1 MISNNINELKNEM
14 IAWRHH
20 IHAHPE
26 TAFEEVNTTQFIVE
40 KLQSFGITELYT
52 HFAPTGVVG
61 IIKGQQEGR
70 WIALRADIDAL
81 DIIEENN
88 IDYCSTVRGKM
99 HACGHDGHTAM
110 LLGTAKYLSEHR
122 NFVGTV
128 VVIFQP
134 AEENEGGARVMVEN
148 GLFEQFPIEAV
159 YGIHNQPN
167 MKLNHFY
174 INHGPMM
181 ASYDVFEIK
190 ITGVGAHAAAPHLGK
205 DTILTA
211 TQIVNSLQS
220 IVSRNADPLSSL
232 VVSVTQI
239 HSGDTWNV
247 LPQKAVIRGTVR
259 TFSAQVQDMA
269 EQRIKQIATGIAT
282 AFDAKADVD
291 YQRRYPATI
300 NYAKQAD
307 IAIAAANK
315 VVGQEN
321 LVIDPLPSMGS
332 EDFAFMLQKI
342 PGVYVWLG
350 TGKGANLHNPAFN
363 FNDEVLATG
372 VSYFVEI
379 VNQELANQKLT
390 N

>member
-1 MISNNINELKNEM
+1 MSTINELKSDM
-14 IAWRHH
+14 ITWRHH

-26 TAFEEVNTTQFIVE
+26 TAFEELNTTKFIIE
-40 KLQSFGITELYT
+40 KLKSFGINELYT
-52 HFAPTGVVG
+52 EFAPTGVVG
-61 IIKGQQEGR
+61 IIKGNKDGR

-81 DIIEENN
+81 DIIEENK
-88 IDYCSTVRGKM
+88 IAYCSTIPGKM
-99 HACGHDGHTAM
+99 HACGHDGHTAT

-122 NFVGTV
+122 DFVGTV

-148 GLFEQFPIEAV
+148 GLFERFPIEAV

-167 MKLNHFY
+167 MQLNHFY
-174 INHGPMM
+174 ITHGPMM

-190 ITGVGAHAAAPHLGK
+190 ITGVGAHAAAPHLSK

-211 TQIVNSLQS
+211 TQIVNGLQS

-247 LPQKAVIRGTVR
+247 IPQQAVIRGTVR
-259 TFSAQVQDMA
+259 TFDAQVQDMA
-269 EQRIKQIATGIAT
+269 ESRIKQIATGIAST
-282 AFDAKADVD
+282 FEAKAEVD

-307 IAIAAANK
+307 IAIKAAKN
-315 VVGQEN
+315 VVGEAS
-321 LVIDPLPSMGS
+321 VIIDPNPSMGA
-332 EDFAFMLQKI
+332 EDFAFMLKKI
-342 PGVYVWLG
+342 PGAYVWLG
-350 TGKGANLHNPAFN
+350 AGQGANLHNPAYN
-363 FNDEVLATG
+363 FNDEVLTTG
-372 VSYFVEI
+372 VEYFIEI
-379 VNQELANQKLT
+379 VNQELGK
-390 N
+390 

>member
-1 MISNNINELKNEM
+1 MISNSINDLKSEM

-26 TAFEEVNTTQFIVE
+26 TAFEEVKTTQFIIE
-40 KLQSFGITELYT
+40 KLQSFGITQLYT
-52 HFAPTGVVG
+52 DFAPTGVVG
-61 IIKGQQEGR
+61 VIKGNKEGR

-88 IDYCSTVRGKM
+88 IDYCSTISGKM
-99 HACGHDGHTAM
+99 HGCGHDGHTAI

-122 NFVGTV
+122 DFSGTV

-148 GLFEQFPIEAV
+148 GLFDRFPIEAV

-167 MKLNHFY
+167 MHLNHFY

-190 ITGVGAHAAAPHLGK
+190 ITGIGAHAAAPHLGK

-211 TQIVNSLQS
+211 TQIVNGLQS

-247 LPQKAVIRGTVR
+247 LPQHAVIRGTVR
-259 TFSAQVQDMA
+259 AFSAQVQDMA
-269 EQRIKQIATGIAT
+269 ESRIKQIATGIAAT
-282 AFDAKADVD
+282 FEAKAEVD

-300 NYAKQAD
+300 NHAKQAK
-307 IAIAAANK
+307 IAMTAAK
-315 VVGQEN
+315 KIVGEDH
-321 LVIDPLPSMGS
+321 LIIDHNPSMGA

-342 PGVYVWLG
+342 PGAYVWLG
-350 TGKGANLHNPAFN
+350 AGNGANLHNPAFN
-363 FNDEVLATG
+363 FNDEVLTTG
-372 VSYFVEI
+372 VSYFIAI
-379 VNQELANQKLT
+379 VNQELAS
-390 N
+390 

>member
-1 MISNNINELKNEM
+1 MISNSINQLKTEM
-14 IAWRHH
+14 ITWRHH

-26 TAFEEVNTTQFIVE
+26 TAFEEVKTTQFIIE

-52 HFAPTGVVG
+52 DFAPTGVVG
-61 IIKGQQEGR
+61 IIKGNRDGR

-88 IDYCSTVRGKM
+88 IDYCSTISGKM
-99 HACGHDGHTAM
+99 HGCGHDGHTAI

-122 NFVGTV
+122 DFAGTV
-128 VVIFQP
+128 VLIFQP

-159 YGIHNQPN
+159 YGMHNQPN
-167 MKLNHFY
+167 MELNHFY

-211 TQIVNSLQS
+211 TQIVNGLQS

-247 LPQKAVIRGTVR
+247 LPQEAVIRGTVR

-269 EQRIKQIATGIAT
+269 ENRIKQIATGIAT
-282 AFDAKADVD
+282 TFGAKAEVD

-307 IAIAAANK
+307 IAIAAAK
-315 VVGQEN
+315 QVVGQDN
-321 LVIDPLPSMGS
+321 LIIDPLPSMGS

-350 TGKGANLHNPAFN
+350 AGKGANLHNPAFN
-363 FNDEVLATG
+363 FNDEVLTTG

-379 VNQELANQKLT
+379 VNQELT

>member
-1 MISNNINELKNEM
+1 MSTINQLKLDMIT
-14 IAWRHH
+14 WRHH

-26 TAFEEVNTTQFIVE
+26 TAFEETNTTKFIIE
-40 KLQSFGITELYT
+40 KLKSFGINELYT
-52 HFAPTGVVG
+52 EFAPTGVVG
-61 IIKGQQEGR
+61 IIKGNKDGR

-81 DIIEENN
+81 DIIEENK
-88 IDYCSTVRGKM
+88 IAYCSTIPGKM
-99 HACGHDGHTAM
+99 HACGHDGHTAT

-122 NFVGTV
+122 DFAGTV

-148 GLFEQFPIEAV
+148 GLFERFPIEAV

-167 MKLNHFY
+167 MQLNHFY
-174 INHGPMM
+174 VTHGPMM

-190 ITGVGAHAAAPHLGK
+190 ITGVGAHAAAPHLSK

-211 TQIVNSLQS
+211 TQIVNGLQS

-247 LPQKAVIRGTVR
+247 IPQQAVIRGTVR
-259 TFSAQVQDMA
+259 TFDAKIQDMA
-269 EQRIKQIATGIAT
+269 ENRIKQIATGIAST
-282 AFDAKADVD
+282 FEAKAEVD

-307 IAIAAANK
+307 IAIKAAKN
-315 VVGQEN
+315 VVGEAS
-321 LVIDPLPSMGS
+321 VIIDPNPSMGA
-332 EDFAFMLQKI
+332 EDFAFMLKKI
-342 PGVYVWLG
+342 PGAYVWLG
-350 TGKGANLHNPAFN
+350 AGQGANLHNPAYN
-363 FNDEVLATG
+363 FNDEVLTTG
-372 VSYFVEI
+372 VEYFIEI
-379 VNQELANQKLT
+379 VKQELGK
-390 N
+390 

>member
-1 MISNNINELKNEM
+1 MSTIPELKQDM

-26 TAFEEVNTTQFIVE
+26 TAFEEKNTTQFIIE
-40 KLQSFGITELYT
+40 KLQSFGITELFT
-52 HFAPTGVVG
+52 DFAPTGVVG
-61 IIKGQQEGR
+61 LIHGKKPGR
-70 WIALRADIDAL
+70 YIALRADIDAL

-88 IDYCSTVRGKM
+88 IEYCSTIRGKM
-99 HACGHDGHTAM
+99 HACGHDGHTAT
-110 LLGTAKYLSEHR
+110 LLGVAKYLSEHR
-122 NFVGTV
+122 DFTGTV

-148 GLFEQFPIEAV
+148 GLFDKLPIEAV

-167 MKLNHFY
+167 MNLNHFY

-190 ITGVGAHAAAPHLGK
+190 VTGQGAHAAAPHLGK

-211 TQIVNSLQS
+211 TQIVNALQS
-220 IVSRNADPLSSL
+220 IVSRNLDPISSL
-232 VVSVTQI
+232 VISVTQI

-247 LPQKAVIRGTVR
+247 LPQQAVIRGTVR
-259 TFSAQVQDMA
+259 SFSAQVQDLA
-269 EQRIKQIATGIAT
+269 ENRIKQIASGIAAT
-282 AFDAKADVD
+282 FDAKAEVD

-300 NYAKQAD
+300 NYPTQAD
-307 IAIAAANK
+307 IAIEAAKK
-315 VVGQEN
+315 VVGHDN
-321 LVIDPLPSMGS
+321 IVVDPQPSMGS

-350 TGKGANLHNPAFN
+350 AGKGANLHNPAYN
-363 FNDEVLATG
+363 FNDEVLTTG
-372 VSYFVEI
+372 AQYFVEI
-379 VNQELANQKLT
+379 VNQELGQ
-390 N
+390 

>member
-1 MISNNINELKNEM
+1 MISNSINDLKSEM

-26 TAFEEVNTTQFIVE
+26 TAFEEVKTTQFIIE
-40 KLQSFGITELYT
+40 KLQSFGITQLYT
-52 HFAPTGVVG
+52 DFAPTGVVG
-61 IIKGQQEGR
+61 VIKGNKEGR

-88 IDYCSTVRGKM
+88 IDYCSTISGKM
-99 HACGHDGHTAM
+99 HGCGHDGHTAI
-110 LLGTAKYLSEHR
+110 LLGTAKYLSDHR
-122 NFVGTV
+122 DFSGTV

-148 GLFEQFPIEAV
+148 GLFDRFPIEAV

-167 MKLNHFY
+167 MQLNHFY

-190 ITGVGAHAAAPHLGK
+190 ITGIGAHAAAPHLGK

-211 TQIVNSLQS
+211 TQIVNGLQS

-247 LPQKAVIRGTVR
+247 LPQHAVIRGTVR
-259 TFSAQVQDMA
+259 AFSAQVQDMT
-269 EQRIKQIATGIAT
+269 ESRIKQIATGIAAT
-282 AFDAKADVD
+282 FEAKAEVD

-300 NYAKQAD
+300 NHAKQAQ
-307 IAIAAANK
+307 IAMTAAKK
-315 VVGQEN
+315 VVGEDH
-321 LVIDPLPSMGS
+321 LIIDPNPSMGA

-342 PGVYVWLG
+342 PGAYVWLG
-350 TGKGANLHNPAFN
+350 AGSGANLHNPAFN
-363 FNDEVLATG
+363 FNDEVLTTG
-372 VSYFVEI
+372 VSYFIAI
-379 VNQELANQKLT
+379 VNQELAN
-390 N
+390 

>member
-1 MISNNINELKNEM
+1 MSTINELKSEM
-14 IAWRHH
+14 ITWRHH

-26 TAFEEVNTTQFIVE
+26 TAFEELNTTKFIIE
-40 KLQSFGITELYT
+40 KLKSFGINELYT
-52 HFAPTGVVG
+52 EFAPTGVVG
-61 IIKGQQEGR
+61 IIKGNKDGR

-81 DIIEENN
+81 DIIEENK
-88 IDYCSTVRGKM
+88 ITYCSTIPGKM
-99 HACGHDGHTAM
+99 HACGHDGHTAT

-122 NFVGTV
+122 DFAGTV

-148 GLFEQFPIEAV
+148 GLFERFPIEAV

-167 MKLNHFY
+167 MQLNHFY
-174 INHGPMM
+174 VTHGPMM

-190 ITGVGAHAAAPHLGK
+190 ITGVGAHAAAPHLSK

-211 TQIVNSLQS
+211 TQIVNGLQS

-247 LPQKAVIRGTVR
+247 IPQQAVIRGTVR
-259 TFSAQVQDMA
+259 TFDAKIQDMA
-269 EQRIKQIATGIAT
+269 ENRIKQIATGIAST
-282 AFDAKADVD
+282 FEAKAEVD

-307 IAIAAANK
+307 IAIKAAKN
-315 VVGQEN
+315 VVGEAS
-321 LVIDPLPSMGS
+321 VIIDPNPSMGA
-332 EDFAFMLQKI
+332 EDFAFMLKKI
-342 PGVYVWLG
+342 PGAYVWLG
-350 TGKGANLHNPAFN
+350 AGQGANLHNPAYN
-363 FNDEVLATG
+363 FNDEVLTTG
-372 VSYFVEI
+372 VEYFIEI
-379 VNQELANQKLT
+379 VNQELGK
-390 N
+390 

>member
-1 MISNNINELKNEM
+1 MISNSINDLKSEM

-26 TAFEEVNTTQFIVE
+26 TAFEEVKTTQFIIE
-40 KLQSFGITELYT
+40 KLQSFGITQLYT
-52 HFAPTGVVG
+52 DFAPTGVVG
-61 IIKGQQEGR
+61 VIKGNKEGR

-88 IDYCSTVRGKM
+88 INYCSTISGKM
-99 HACGHDGHTAM
+99 HGCGHDGHTAI

-122 NFVGTV
+122 DFSGTV

-148 GLFEQFPIEAV
+148 GLFDRFPIEAV

-167 MKLNHFY
+167 MQLNHFY

-190 ITGVGAHAAAPHLGK
+190 ITGIGAHAAAPHLGK

-211 TQIVNSLQS
+211 TQIVNGLQS

-247 LPQKAVIRGTVR
+247 LPQHAVIRGTVR
-259 TFSAQVQDMA
+259 AFSAQVQDMA
-269 EQRIKQIATGIAT
+269 ESRIKQIATGIAAT
-282 AFDAKADVD
+282 FEAKAEVD

-300 NYAKQAD
+300 NHAKQAK
-307 IAIAAANK
+307 IAMTAAKK
-315 VVGQEN
+315 VVGEDH
-321 LVIDPLPSMGS
+321 LIIDPNPSMGA

-342 PGVYVWLG
+342 PGAYVWLG
-350 TGKGANLHNPAFN
+350 AGSGANLHNPAFN
-363 FNDEVLATG
+363 FNDEVLTTG
-372 VSYFVEI
+372 VSYFIAV
-379 VNQELANQKLT
+379 VNQELAS
-390 N
+390 

>member
-1 MISNNINELKNEM
+1 MISNSINQLKTEM
-14 IAWRHH
+14 ITWRHH

-26 TAFEEVNTTQFIVE
+26 TAFEEVKTTQFIIE

-52 HFAPTGVVG
+52 DFAPTGVVG
-61 IIKGQQEGR
+61 IIKGNRDGR

-88 IDYCSTVRGKM
+88 TNYCSTISGKM
-99 HACGHDGHTAM
+99 HGCGHDGHTAM

-122 NFVGTV
+122 DFAGTV
-128 VVIFQP
+128 VLIFQP

-148 GLFEQFPIEAV
+148 GLFERFPIEAV
-159 YGIHNQPN
+159 YGMHNQPN
-167 MKLNHFY
+167 MELNHFY

-205 DTILTA
+205 DAILTA
-211 TQIVNSLQS
+211 TQIVNGLQS

-247 LPQKAVIRGTVR
+247 LPQEAVIRGTVR

-269 EQRIKQIATGIAT
+269 ENRIKQIAKGIAT
-282 AFDAKADVD
+282 TFDAKAEVD
-291 YQRRYPATI
+291 YQRCYPATI

-307 IAIAAANK
+307 IAIAAAK
-315 VVGQEN
+315 QVVGQDN
-321 LVIDPLPSMGS
+321 LIIDPLPSMGS

-350 TGKGANLHNPAFN
+350 AGKGANLHNPAFN
-363 FNDEVLATG
+363 FNDEVLTTG

-379 VNQELANQKLT
+379 VNQELAN
-390 N
+390 

>member
-1 MISNNINELKNEM
+1 MSRINELKSEM

-26 TAFEEVNTTQFIVE
+26 TAFEEKKTTEFIIE
-40 KLQSFGITELYT
+40 KLKSFGITELYT
-52 HFAPTGVVG
+52 DFAPTGVVG
-61 IIKGQQEGR
+61 IIDGKKEGR
-70 WIALRADIDAL
+70 VIALRADIDAL
-81 DIIEENN
+81 DIIEENK
-88 IDYCSTVRGKM
+88 IDYCSTIPGKM
-99 HACGHDGHTAM
+99 HACGHDGHTAT
-110 LLGTAKYLSEHR
+110 LLGVAKYLSEHR
-122 NFVGTV
+122 DFSGTV

-148 GLFEQFPIEAV
+148 GLFDRFPIEAV

-190 ITGVGAHAAAPHLGK
+190 VTGVGAHAAAPHLGK

-220 IVSRNADPLSSL
+220 IVSRNVDPISSL

-247 LPQKAVIRGTVR
+247 LPQQAVIRGTVR
-259 TFSAQVQDMA
+259 AFSADVQNMA
-269 EQRIKQIATGIAT
+269 EQRIKQIATGIAST
-282 AFDAKADVD
+282 FEAKAEVD

-307 IAIAAANK
+307 IAIEAAKK
-315 VVGQEN
+315 VVGEN
-321 LVIDPLPSMGS
+321 GLIIDPLPSMGS

-350 TGKGANLHNPAFN
+350 AGKGANLHNPAYN
-363 FNDEVLATG
+363 FNDEVLTTG
-372 VSYFVEI
+372 AQYFIEI
-379 VNQELANQKLT
+379 VNQELGG
-390 N
+390 

>member
-1 MISNNINELKNEM
+1 MSIINQLKLDMIT
-14 IAWRHH
+14 WRHH

-26 TAFEEVNTTQFIVE
+26 TAFEETNTTKFIIE
-40 KLQSFGITELYT
+40 KLKSFGINELYT
-52 HFAPTGVVG
+52 EFAPTGVVG
-61 IIKGQQEGR
+61 IIKGNKDGR

-81 DIIEENN
+81 DIIEENK
-88 IDYCSTVRGKM
+88 IAYCSTIPGKM
-99 HACGHDGHTAM
+99 HACGHDGHTAT

-122 NFVGTV
+122 DFAGTV

-148 GLFEQFPIEAV
+148 GLFERFPIEAV

-167 MKLNHFY
+167 MQLNHFY
-174 INHGPMM
+174 VTHGPMM

-190 ITGVGAHAAAPHLGK
+190 ITGVGAHAAAPHLSK

-211 TQIVNSLQS
+211 TQIVNGLQS

-247 LPQKAVIRGTVR
+247 IPQQAVIRGTVR
-259 TFSAQVQDMA
+259 TFDAKIQDMA
-269 EQRIKQIATGIAT
+269 ESRIKQIATGIAST
-282 AFDAKADVD
+282 FEAKAEVD

-307 IAIAAANK
+307 IAIKAAKN
-315 VVGQEN
+315 VVGEAS
-321 LVIDPLPSMGS
+321 VIIDPNPSMGA
-332 EDFAFMLQKI
+332 EDFAFMLKKI
-342 PGVYVWLG
+342 PGAYVWLG
-350 TGKGANLHNPAFN
+350 AGQGANLHNPAYN
-363 FNDEVLATG
+363 FNDEVLTTG
-372 VSYFVEI
+372 VEYFIEI
-379 VNQELANQKLT
+379 VKQELGK
-390 N
+390 

>member
-1 MISNNINELKNEM
+1 MSTINELKSEM
-14 IAWRHH
+14 ITWRHH

-26 TAFEEVNTTQFIVE
+26 TAFEELNTTKFIIE
-40 KLQSFGITELYT
+40 KLKSFGINELYT
-52 HFAPTGVVG
+52 EFAPTGVVG
-61 IIKGQQEGR
+61 IIKGNKDGR

-81 DIIEENN
+81 DIIEENK
-88 IDYCSTVRGKM
+88 IAYCSTIPGKM
-99 HACGHDGHTAM
+99 HACGHDGHTAT

-122 NFVGTV
+122 DFAGTV

-148 GLFEQFPIEAV
+148 GLFERFPIEAV

-167 MKLNHFY
+167 MQLNHFY
-174 INHGPMM
+174 VTHGPMM

-190 ITGVGAHAAAPHLGK
+190 ITGVGAHAAAPHLSK

-211 TQIVNSLQS
+211 TQIVNGLQS

-247 LPQKAVIRGTVR
+247 IPQQAVIRGTVR
-259 TFSAQVQDMA
+259 TFDAQVQDMA
-269 EQRIKQIATGIAT
+269 ENRIKKIATGIASI
-282 AFDAKADVD
+282 FDAKAEVD

-307 IAIAAANK
+307 IAIKAAKN
-315 VVGQEN
+315 VVGETS
-321 LVIDPLPSMGS
+321 VIIDPNPSMGA
-332 EDFAFMLQKI
+332 EDFAFMLKKI
-342 PGVYVWLG
+342 PGAYVWLG
-350 TGKGANLHNPAFN
+350 VGQGANLHNPAYN
-363 FNDEVLATG
+363 FNDEVLTTG
-372 VSYFVEI
+372 VEYFIEI
-379 VNQELANQKLT
+379 VNQELGK
-390 N
+390 